1 MSARPVAGALHVDW
15 SGLQGAIEG
24 TRLGDL
30 YATLDADGLTIA
42 AGCGPSVGIAGLTL
56 GGGVCELD
64 WMPFGGAY
72 NRVDTHATAFPH
84 RDARFL
90 LKHKVVFDAEASSR
104 EKALAKRWLA
114 ESWRSAHPWGS
125 GGVYV
130 NFRDPDLVSSEN
142 AYGTNYERLR
152 AAIAQ
157 YDPANLFRFR

>member
-1 MSARPVAGALHVDW
+1 MRAR
-15 SGLQGAIEG
+15 
-24 TRLGDL
+24 
-30 YATLDADGLTIA
+30 LDAIRR
-42 AGCGPSVGIAGLTL
+42 
-56 GGGVCELD
+56 
-64 WMPFGGAY
+64 AY

-90 LKHKVVFDAEASSR
+90 LKHTVVFDAEASSR

-152 AAIAQ
+152 AASAQ